1 MKFTPIIILPPGTR
15 AKVSLPNPTFYKNV
29 GEEGIRKMIND
40 HYEKLITSDILHL
53 FPTSGQELEDA
64 KRNAADFFVQY
75 LGGPKH
81 YNQRRGAPMMV
92 RRHNPFKIT
101 AYGREVWL
109 QKYQEVLSTMDAPE
123 EDILSFWEY
132 LNTFSIWMI
141 NDFE

>member
-1 MKFTPIIILPPGTR
+1 MKFTPIIILPSGTR
-15 AKVSLPNPTFYKNV
+15 AKVSLPNPTFYKSV

-40 HYEKLITSDILHL
+40 HYEKLITSDIQHL
-53 FPTSGQELEDA
+53 FPTGGQELEDA
-64 KRNAADFFVQY
+64 KRNAADFFIQY
-75 LGGPKH
+75 LGGPRY
-81 YNQRRGAPMMV
+81 YNERRGAPMMT

-101 AYGREVWL
+101 SYGREVWL

-132 LNTFSIWMI
+132 LNTFSVWMI